1 MIEKLLDTSSP
12 LDLART
18 AYEDISKY
26 EKIVLWGAGEYGK
39 IIGNYLKEKGKKPYY
54 YCDSNIHKV
63 GTIWNGLE
71 VKSTSEIEKDAAVII
86 TCNAYREISK
96 KLICDGFFENQ
107 IFFFDVKW
115 ITQPEG
121 KRAYIIENIDK
132 FEKTYNMLAD
142 EKSKKVFMNLLNY
155 RSTYKIEYLEQIV
168 DKHQYFDEEL
178 IQLEEDVVFLDAGSY
193 IGDTLD
199 VFLEYSNR
207 KYEKVICLEPIEKNV
222 ELLRQFID
230 NNNVE
235 NVDIYKVGA
244 SNKKKELHFDSTN
257 SMASRETEDGDVIVK
272 CDSIDH
278 IVEQSKLSHVDFIK
292 MDIEGAEY
300 DALLGA
306 RDVIEKY
313 HPILAICVYHKPGDY
328 FEIPELIK
336 SIYSGYKLYF
346 RHYELLD
353 EETVCYAIAE

>member
-115 ITQPEG
+115 LTQPEG

-155 RSTYKIEYLEQIV
+155 RSTYKIEYLEQII

-193 IGDTLD
+193 IGDTVQALIRHGD
-199 VFLEYSNR
+199 APG
-207 KYEKVICLEPIEKNV
+207 KIICMEPMNQNIEKLQHYI
-222 ELLRQFID
+222 ELNHLDYID
-230 NNNVE
+230 V
-235 NVDIYKVGA
+235 YQCAA
-244 SNKKKELHFDSTN
+244 SDQRCEEYFETANG
-257 SMASRETEDGDVIVK
+257 MAARRSDTDGQLVI
-272 CDSIDH
+272 CDSIDN
-278 IVEQSKLSHVDFIK
+278 ICIDKYPKIDIIK
-292 MDIEGAEY
+292 MDIEGAEVA
-300 DALLGA
+300 ALKGA
-306 RDVIEKY
+306 KKIIQRDKPV
-313 HPILAICVYHKPGDY
+313 LAICVYHKEDDFY
-328 FEIPELIK
+328 MIPALIK
-336 SIYSGYKLYF
+336 ELNPEYKLYF
-346 RHYELLD
+346 RQYELSE
-353 EETVCYAIAE
+353 EETVCYAVV